1 MGNVNPIRRWLV
13 GATSWALRRSAV
25 ESSISGSI
33 QEGVDMST
41 LESLALRLV
50 ETTQRVS
57 TRRSFLGRGAAAIV
71 AVAGVSAVSA
81 QSALAYD
88 AVYGIAS
95 PSGSIRSQPRL
106 NAGIVDQ
113 LYCGEVQERLAG
125 VYGDYVY
132 GTCTSNDPNWWWQI
146 RWPLGG
152 GNYGYGFVHGS
163 VGSDYSRSC
172 C

>member
-1 MGNVNPIRRWLV
+1 MSAGEGLARRI
-13 GATSWALRRSAV
+13 A
-25 ESSISGSI
+25 
-33 QEGVDMST
+33 
-41 LESLALRLV
+41 

-57 TRRSFLGRGAAAIV
+57 TRRSFLGKGTGVLV
-71 AVAGVSAVSA
+71 AVAGGTLATSK
-81 QSALAYD
+81 SALAYD

-95 PSGSIRSQPRL
+95 PSGNIRSSPRT

-132 GTCTSNDPNWWWQI
+132 GTCSSNDPNWWWKI
-146 RWPLGG
+146 RWPIGG
-152 GNYGYGFVHGS
+152 GNYGYGYVHGS
-163 VGSDYSRSC
+163 VGSDHSRSC